1 MPDLRILIADDESVL
16 RDALT
21 DVIEDTDG
29 LTVVAVVENADDA
42 ISATDRVKPD
52 VALLDVRMPG
62 GGPRA
67 ARGILECCPEVR
79 VLALSASGSQDTVL
93 EMLHAGAIGYLVKGI
108 LPSEV
113 IAAIFHAAAG
123 EAPISPEVA
132 GGVIDRL
139 KGQLEIEAATDKRRA
154 ELFEQLT
161 TALDGGGLDMVY
173 QPIVDLET
181 RDLVGVESLARFS
194 MTPARPPNEW
204 FDVAAELGLQ
214 SRLELAA
221 MARALSRRPDLP
233 DSMFMSV
240 NLSPAA
246 LMSPGV
252 AAVIPKAFANRLLI
266 EVTEHTPVADYLAL
280 RGAMAPLREA
290 GVTIAIDDA
299 GAGFAS
305 LRHILKLSPHYIKLD
320 ISLTQNIEHDA
331 GTIALAVALT
341 SFAGSIG
348 AQVIAE
354 GIETQRQLDALRALG
369 IHLGQGYHLGRPMSL
384 AQVKQMVNARPA
396 TARLAS

>member
-1 MPDLRILIADDESVL
+1 LPDLRILIADDEKVL

-29 LTVVAVVENADDA
+29 LTVVAVVENAEDA
-42 ISATDRVKPD
+42 ISATHRVKPD

-67 ARGILECCPEVR
+67 ARGIRDCCPEVR

-93 EMLHAGAIGYLVKGI
+93 EMLQAGAVGYLVKGI

-113 IAAIFHAAAG
+113 IAGIFHAAAG

-139 KGQLEIEAATDKRRA
+139 RGQLEIEAATDKRRSD
-154 ELFEQLT
+154 LLEQLT
-161 TALDGGGLDMVY
+161 IALDGGGLDMVY
-173 QPIVDLET
+173 QPIVDLDTQE
-181 RDLVGVESLARFS
+181 LVGVESLAKFS

-204 FDVAAELGLQ
+204 FDSAAELGLQ
-214 SRLELAA
+214 TRLELAA
-221 MARALSRRPDLP
+221 VARALSRRSDLP
-233 DSMFMSV
+233 NGMFMSV
-240 NLSPAA
+240 NLSPAT
-246 LMSPGV
+246 LMSPDV
-252 AAVIPKAFANRLLI
+252 AALIPDAFAGRLLI
-266 EVTEHTPVADYLAL
+266 EVTEHTPVADYIAL
-280 RGAMAPLREA
+280 RDAMAPLRAA
-290 GVTIAIDDA
+290 GVTLAIDDA

-354 GIETQRQLDALRALG
+354 GIETQSQLDALRALG
-369 IHLGQGYHLGRPMSL
+369 IHLGQGYHLGRPMFL
-384 AQVKQMVNARPA
+384 AQVTQMVDARAA

>member
-1 MPDLRILIADDESVL
+1 LPDLRILIADDEKVL

-29 LTVVAVVENADDA
+29 LTVVAVVENAEDA
-42 ISATDRVKPD
+42 ISATHRVKPD

-67 ARGILECCPEVR
+67 ARGIRECCPDVR

-93 EMLHAGAIGYLVKGI
+93 EMLEAGAVGYLVKGI

-113 IAAIFHAAAG
+113 ITGIFHAAAG

-139 KGQLEIEAATDKRRA
+139 RGQLEIEAAADKRRRD
-154 ELFEQLT
+154 LLEQLT
-161 TALDGGGLDMVY
+161 IALEGGGLDMVY
-173 QPIVDLET
+173 QPIVDLDT
-181 RDLVGVESLARFS
+181 QHLVGVESLARFS

-204 FDVAAELGLQ
+204 FAAAAELGLQ
-214 SRLELAA
+214 TRLELAA
-221 MARALSRRPDLP
+221 VARALSRRMELP
-233 DSMFMSV
+233 NGMFMSV
-240 NLSPAA
+240 NLSPAT
-246 LMSPGV
+246 LMSPDV
-252 AAVIPKAFANRLLI
+252 AALIPDAFAGRVLI
-266 EVTEHTPVADYLAL
+266 EVTEHTPVA
-280 RGAMAPLREA
+280 PLRAA
-290 GVTIAIDDA
+290 GVTLAIDDA

-320 ISLTQNIEHDA
+320 ISLTQNIEHDE